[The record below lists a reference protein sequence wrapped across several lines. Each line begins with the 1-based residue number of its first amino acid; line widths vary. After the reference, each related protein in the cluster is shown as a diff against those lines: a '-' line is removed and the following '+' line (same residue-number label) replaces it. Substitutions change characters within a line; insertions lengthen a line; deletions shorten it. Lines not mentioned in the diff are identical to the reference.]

1 MTQIQILNGIY
12 TDGTPE
18 IRTSYPVNLV
28 PVPKVSGISNGFLR
42 PGDGIVAN
50 GTGPGIDRGG
60 IEWNNICY
68 RVMGTKLV
76 SVSSSGAVTVLG
88 DVGGPT
94 TNLVTFDYSFTSLAV
109 ASGGRLYYWN
119 STAGLLQ
126 VTDPDL
132 GFVIDFCWVDGYFMT
147 TDGQYLI
154 VTELN
159 DPFAVNPL
167 KYGSSEADPDPILA
181 LLKLRNEV
189 YALNRHTIEV
199 FNNVGGDL
207 FPFARIEG
215 AQIQKGC
222 IGTQACCVFVD
233 AMAFLGGGRNE
244 APGIYLGVSA
254 TTTKVSTQEIDNILQ
269 RYTEAQLSTVKL
281 EARNDKAHEHL
292 YVHLPDQT
300 LVYDASASREL
311 QEQVWFVLAST
322 TTGIAQY
329 RARNIVWCYNKWL
342 VGDPQSSA
350 IGYLVQDTGHHW
362 DQQVRWEFGT
372 LIVYNE
378 SNGAIFNKLELVA
391 LTGSVALAT
400 QVVNGLLQENGFFLL
415 QENGEYILL
424 ELAVP
429 NSAALGNPQISTSYS
444 VDGRSWS
451 QDRFISV
458 GTTGDTKKR
467 LAWFQQGHMRNWRI
481 QRFRGDSSA
490 HVSFA
495 RLEAQLEA
503 LAF

>member
-1 MTQIQILNGIY
+1 MQIPILNGIY

-50 GTGPGIDRGG
+50 GTGPGVDRGG

-68 RVMGTKLV
+68 RVMGTSLV

-215 AQIQKGC
+215 AQIQKGVV
-222 IGTQACCVFVD
+222 GTQACCVFVD

-281 EARNDKAHEHL
+281 ESRNDKAHEHL

-329 RARNIVWCYNKWL
+329 RARNIVWCYSKWL
-342 VGDPQSSA
+342 VGDPQSNA

-362 DQQVRWEFGT
+362 GQQVRWEFGT